1 MLGYVLY
8 FGLTRSAHLGYL
20 GIGVFLVLDFM
31 VEIDFLI

>member
-1 MLGYVLY
+1 MLDYILY
-8 FGLTRSAHLGYL
+8 FELTRSAHLGYS